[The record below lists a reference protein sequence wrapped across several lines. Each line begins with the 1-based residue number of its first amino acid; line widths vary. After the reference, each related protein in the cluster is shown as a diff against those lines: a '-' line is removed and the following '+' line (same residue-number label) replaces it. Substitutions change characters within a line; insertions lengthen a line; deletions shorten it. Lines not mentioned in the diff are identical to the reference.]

1 MIPISIRKARTKVGF
16 IETLDYGFRTESPAL
31 RPDRFDV
38 IGGCGRSGGDHV
50 LAEIEKEADAP
61 VVEAWLSAL
70 RGFGSCPRSAH
81 TSSLHPSPSGSLT
94 LRVYGRPDRCHPKPM
109 HKYRAFSRSLHAHR
123 IWSEQDASARQQQRH
138 KALCPLKQPDTSWAD
153 GGHAETIR
161 CGEVKLEKF
170 RQRGSV
176 QRTSRL

>member
-70 RGFGSCPRSAH
+70 RGSGPVPDQPIPPRFTHPPVGPLRCGCMGAQIDATRNRCTNTARSAGLFMRIASDRSR
-81 TSSLHPSPSGSLT
+81 TLQLDNSRDTRPYVLSSSQTPLEQTVGMRKLFDAGKSNWRSFGNGGAYSG
-94 LRVYGRPDRCHPKPM
+94 RRD
-109 HKYRAFSRSLHAHR
+109 
-123 IWSEQDASARQQQRH
+123 
-138 KALCPLKQPDTSWAD
+138 
-153 GGHAETIR
+153 
-161 CGEVKLEKF
+161 
-170 RQRGSV
+170 
-176 QRTSRL
+176 

>member
-1 MIPISIRKARTKVGF
+1 VGF

-70 RGFGSCPRSAH
+70 RGSGPVPDQPIPPRF
-81 TSSLHPSPSGSLT
+81 THPPVVT

-123 IWSEQDASARQQQRH
+123 I
-138 KALCPLKQPDTSWAD
+138 
-153 GGHAETIR
+153 
-161 CGEVKLEKF
+161 
-170 RQRGSV
+170 
-176 QRTSRL
+176 